1 MLANINEDDYVNLQ
15 VLGAVYEGDY
25 SANSKDYIFTI
36 ARNYLDNRSL
46 TTSRTEILGTVYA
59 DIKVDILEDIVSR
72 AECVKESSF
81 HIVNLKNN
89 QFIFGRRNTECPFKH
104 AAIYDVCAAAYL
116 VYTCLYIYF
125 VFK

>member
-1 MLANINEDDYVNLQ
+1 MKMIMLICRYLEQYTR
-15 VLGAVYEGDY
+15 GTS

-89 QFIFGRRNTECPFKH
+89 QFIFQ
-104 AAIYDVCAAAYL
+104 L
-116 VYTCLYIYF
+116 
-125 VFK
+125 